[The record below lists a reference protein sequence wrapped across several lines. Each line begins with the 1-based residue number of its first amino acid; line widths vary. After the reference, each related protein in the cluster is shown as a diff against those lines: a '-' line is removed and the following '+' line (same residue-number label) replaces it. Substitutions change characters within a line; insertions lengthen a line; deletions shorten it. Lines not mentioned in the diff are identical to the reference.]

1 MDSSTFAPGAL
12 ARPGTGRV
20 RPAAAAREP
29 LPGDLAIWF
38 FIAAELA
45 VFGVLFAAYA
55 FARRAEP
62 ELFAAGQ
69 AQLPLGIALTN
80 TLLLLTSSFAVAR
93 AVESVRAD
101 RTHACAQWLGA
112 ALALGLGFVV
122 LKLVEFDRDAA
133 LGFSLSR
140 NLFDMFYLSLTVFHF
155 MHVLLGL
162 GLLGFVALKAARGG
176 YSARAHAG
184 VESAAS
190 YWHMVDLLWIVLFA
204 LVYLLH

>member
-1 MDSSTFAPGAL
+1 MDSSTFATRPLAL
-12 ARPGTGRV
+12 PAARPGR
-20 RPAAAAREP
+20 RRAAVREP

-62 ELFAAGQ
+62 GLFAAGQ
-69 AQLPLGIALTN
+69 AQLPLGIALAN
-80 TLLLLTSSFAVAR
+80 TLALLTSSFAVAR

-101 RTHACAQWLGA
+101 RARACARWLGA
-112 ALALGLGFVV
+112 ALALGLGFVA

-133 LGFSLSR
+133 HGFSLSR

-155 MHVLLGL
+155 MHVLMGMLI
-162 GLLGFVALKAARGG
+162 LGFVAIKAARGG